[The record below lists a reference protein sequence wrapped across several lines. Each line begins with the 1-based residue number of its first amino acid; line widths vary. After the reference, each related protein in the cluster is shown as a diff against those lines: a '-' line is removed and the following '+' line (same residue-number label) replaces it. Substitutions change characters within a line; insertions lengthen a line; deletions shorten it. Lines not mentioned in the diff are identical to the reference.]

1 MKGGER
7 KMKWGREEKGRQGE
21 REEREVS
28 KKGERR
34 GKGEREMGE
43 GGKEESRGEREMG
56 EERRN
61 RETEEKGRMGDG

>member
-7 KMKWGREEKGRQGE
+7 KMKWGRKEKGRQGE

-43 GGKEESRGEREMG
+43 GGKESRGEREMG